1 MPTDLMQR
9 GANEAESE
17 MLPQDPPP
25 WFVRSTAWLLIA
37 MFGVALLAAL
47 IIKLPESVTCPFILV
62 PEGGADPIQSPR
74 LAVVSRV
81 SVTVGQTVNAGD
93 PLYVLRSDEIRGW
106 GTEQQTLGE
115 DLRTHQEGLAKAD
128 AAYRSALEIKGAEI
142 SQAESEVAF
151 REKHAASSREL
162 LTRLEKLS
170 ETGGI
175 SLVEV
180 LQHRLDAA
188 ESEKDLSVAQRTLEQ
203 VKLERQQME
212 AEYARTR
219 AENLAEIEKF
229 KVRLSALHGDLED
242 SKQNLLAIR
251 APYAGVVIAQ
261 AQQNAGSVVQNGQEL
276 CQLARTDAKPRAQL
290 TLGESGLSK
299 LVIGQRV
306 RLFFDAFPY
315 QRYGA
320 VNAKL
325 DWVSPSAVSTA
336 QGQHF
341 VGLASL
347 DESELMK
354 RNRLALRVGMGGEGR
369 VVVGRRTM
377 IEYAFEPIRQLR
389 ENMRNYSDA
398 TRPLPPQSRRPNDS

>member
-1 MPTDLMQR
+1 MLR
-9 GANEAESE
+9 GTNEAESE

-25 WFVRSTAWLLIA
+25 WFVRSIAWLLIS
-37 MFGVALLAAL
+37 MFGVALVAAVL
-47 IIKLPESVTCPFILV
+47 IKLPETVNCPFILV
-62 PEGGADPIQSPR
+62 PANGADPIQSPR
-74 LAVVSRV
+74 LAVLSRV
-81 SVTVGQTVNAGD
+81 SVTVGQTVKAGD

-106 GTEQQTLGE
+106 GTEQQTLDE

-128 AAYRSALEIKGAEI
+128 AAHASALEIKKAEI

-162 LTRLEKLS
+162 LARLEKLTKS
-170 ETGGI
+170 GGI

-188 ESEKDLSVAQRTLEQ
+188 ESEKDLSVAQRTVEQ

-229 KVRLSALHGDLED
+229 KVRLNALHGDLED
-242 SKQNLLAIR
+242 SKQNLLVIR
-251 APYAGVVIAQ
+251 APYAGMVIAQ

-290 TLGESGLSK
+290 TLSEAGLPK
-299 LVIGQRV
+299 LASAQRV

-325 DWVSPSAVSTA
+325 DWVSPSAVSTS

-347 DESELMK
+347 DETELRK
-354 RNRLALRVGMGGEGR
+354 PNHLAVRVGMGGEAR
-369 VVVGRRTM
+369 VVVGRRTL

-389 ENMRNYSDA
+389 ENMRN
-398 TRPLPPQSRRPNDS
+398 